1 MTNIKW
7 TQELFDKTAE
17 EIIDQ
22 FGCIPPQRFLDAKGY
37 SRFRHAIRQFSPTM
51 AELRK
56 RFNVQDVRITSV
68 DQQIWKSFAE
78 VNIANMLI
86 IRGFA
91 VTQGRLYPKQYSE
104 QYPRDHAIYDLH
116 FVATCEP
123 YRGIEINC
131 EVWGGPKGGAGKDQ
145 EAVDHYAETKSFKL
159 DFHKNMDNFLGID
172 FMDCY
177 KDARIL
183 EALHPYIGDVAV
195 LPEYVAKL
203 PPVAVVALP
212 VYETVIEKCKDIL
225 VKLDSKELPPV
236 PWFRRTETYKNR
248 TIYDW
253 EPASWSSF
261 VTQLNMVKISVVRQA
276 LGEKCRAQWTKE
288 KVFEEIV
295 EWYHHHDVPPAQIAW
310 RAEQLDAPTDTDRA
324 LHQQA
329 KSLANAACKY
339 FNAGELKDLVKQ
351 SLAANPPI
359 EPVESTR
366 QRKQW
371 SAETVIDAL
380 VDWNQ
385 KHNIDPLAMMNKLKQ
400 IISPSEAQLQL
411 MSEAC
416 CLDHALRRY
425 FGKVGDPKR
434 DAMMQTLTSRLG
446 RRPAFTEQKERKWTA
461 DRVVAVM
468 AEWSKK
474 YNMTPGKMRTQLSKK
489 QSPSEEDLALKSHA
503 SGLEHAIHRYFGKNK
518 TSFEELVRR
527 KVDELDQNA

>member
-1 MTNIKW
+1 MG
-7 TQELFDKTAE
+7 EV
-17 EIIDQ
+17 
-22 FGCIPPQRFLDAKGY
+22 
-37 SRFRHAIRQFSPTM
+37 
-51 AELRK
+51 RK
-56 RFNVQDVRITSV
+56 RFNVQNVRITSV

-78 VNIANMLI
+78 VNVANMLL

-104 QYPRDHAIYDLH
+104 KYPRHHAFYDLH

-123 YRGIEINC
+123 YRGMEINC

-145 EAVDHYAETKSFKL
+145 KAVDHYAETKSYKL

-177 KDARIL
+177 KDANIL
-183 EALHPYIGDVAV
+183 EALHPYIGDGAV
-195 LPEYVAKL
+195 IPEYAAKL

-225 VKLDSKELPPV
+225 VKLDSNELPPV

-253 EPASWSSF
+253 EPASWHSF
-261 VTQLNMVKISVVRQA
+261 THQLALVKISVVRQGTWREMPHTMDQ
-276 LGEKCRAQWTKE
+276 GEGPMRKWWSGTVIRRCCAQVTSSEWR
-288 KVFEEIV
+288 V
-295 EWYHHHDVPPAQIAW
+295 EHHQAATESDYAVRH
-310 RAEQLDAPTDTDRA
+310 RF
-324 LHQQA
+324 A
-329 KSLANAACKY
+329 KSLANAAQNY
-339 FNAGELKDLVKQ
+339 FEANELRDLVKQ
-351 SLAANPPI
+351 SLAANPPVDTI
-359 EPVESTR
+359 ESTR
-366 QRKQW
+366 QRQQW
-371 SAETVIDAL
+371 TADAVIDAL
-380 VDWNQ
+380 VDWNK
-385 KHNIDPLAMMNKLKQ
+385 KHNVDPLAMRNKLKQ

-446 RRPAFTEQKERKWTA
+446 RRPAFTEQKEQKWTA

-474 YNMTPGKMRTQLSKK
+474 YNMTPGAMRLQLSKK
-489 QSPSEEDLALKSHA
+489 QSPSEEDLELKSHA
-503 SGLEHAIHRYFGKNK
+503 SALEHAIHRYFGKNK
-518 TSFEELVRR
+518 TSFNELVRR
-527 KVDELDQNA
+527 KYVELDQSAQGKL